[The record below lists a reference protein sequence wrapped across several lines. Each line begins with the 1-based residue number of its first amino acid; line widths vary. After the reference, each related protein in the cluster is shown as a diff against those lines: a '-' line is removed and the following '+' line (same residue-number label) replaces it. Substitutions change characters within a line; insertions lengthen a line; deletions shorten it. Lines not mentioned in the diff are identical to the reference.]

1 MNKKKDILFVMNN
14 LNVGGA
20 EKALV
25 SLLQVFDYEKYNVD
39 LLLFKKE
46 GLFLKQVPA
55 QVNILPEPA
64 NYRYFD
70 MPFVQVLK
78 DNLWPW
84 RWDLIYRRIQFK
96 KMMQKAESPAEAE
109 QLSWK
114 PLSKT
119 LKPLQKQYDVAIGFL
134 EKNPNYFVVDKVKAE
149 KKIGFIHNDYHALQM
164 NSKIDNLYFKKLDY
178 ILTVS
183 IECLNELKELFNHIS
198 DKFKLMRNISAVQ
211 TIRNLALVKIQE
223 DLKKDFIISV
233 GRLNSQ
239 KNYNLAIDAFHL
251 LHKKGISFTWYILGE
266 GPEEESLKKK
276 VELLGLSEKVH
287 FLGVK
292 QNPYQYI
299 NRANVFLMTSHFEG
313 DGIVVREAKILCKPI
328 ILTNFNTASSHITNN
343 ETGIIVDFDAEEIAN
358 AIEKLLKS
366 KELRNQFEQNLANLD
381 WSMSGETQKLYHLI
395 EN

>member
-1 MNKKKDILFVMNN
+1 MNKKKEILFVMNN

-70 MPFVQVLK
+70 MSFVQVLK
-78 DNLWPW
+78 ENVWPW
-84 RWDLIYRRIQFK
+84 RWNLIYRRIQFK

-119 LKPLQKQYDVAIGFL
+119 LKPLQKQYHAAIGFL
-134 EKNPNYFVVDKVKAE
+134 EKNPNYFVIDKVKAE
-149 KKIGFIHNDYHALQM
+149 KKIGFIHTDYEKLKMNRYFDAFYFNKFNKIVVVSHESLQTL
-164 NSKIDNLYFKKLDY
+164 NQIFPNLSQKFLVLKNIISKKNIIHLASTSEFDFK
-178 ILTVS
+178 S
-183 IECLNELKELFNHIS
+183 E
-198 DKFKLMRNISAVQ
+198 NIIV
-211 TIRNLALVKIQE
+211 
-223 DLKKDFIISV
+223 SV
-233 GRLNSQ
+233 GRLSAVKGYSLSIKALRILKERN
-239 KNYNLAIDAFHL
+239 ID
-251 LHKKGISFTWYILGE
+251 FTWIILGE
-266 GPEEESLKKK
+266 GALRAEMETEIKSNGLEKN
-276 VELLGLSEKVH
+276 VLLLGAVE
-287 FLGVK
+287 
-292 QNPYQYI
+292 NPYPYI
-299 NRANVFLMTSHFEG
+299 VRANVFLHTSLFEG
-313 DGIVVREAKILCKPI
+313 DGLSIKEAKILCKPI
-328 ILTNFNTASSHITNN
+328 VLTNFTTACSHVINN

-358 AIEKLLKS
+358 AIEKLLKN
-366 KELRNQFEQNLANLD
+366 KELRNQFKRNLANID
-381 WSMSGETQKLYHLI
+381 WSMSGETKKLYHLI

>member
-1 MNKKKDILFVMNN
+1 MNKKKEILFVMNN

-70 MPFVQVLK
+70 MPFAQVLK
-78 DNLWPW
+78 ENVWPW
-84 RWDLIYRRIQFK
+84 RWNLIYRRIQFK

-119 LKPLQKQYDVAIGFL
+119 LKPLQKQYDAAIGFL

-149 KKIGFIHNDYHALQM
+149 KKIGFIHNDYHALQLNKKM
-164 NSKIDNLYFKKLDY
+164 DAPYFHQFNYLA
-178 ILTVS
+178 TVS
-183 IECLNELKELFNHIS
+183 EECVNVLKKEFPNES
-198 DKFKLMRNISAVQ
+198 DKIKYIPNIVSSTLVRQ
-211 TIRNLALVKIQE
+211 LSKEEVEISENALV
-223 DLKKDFIISV
+223 SV
-233 GRLNSQ
+233 GRLFPQ
-239 KNYNLAIDAFHL
+239 KGFDIAINAAKILYDQNINFH
-251 LHKKGISFTWYILGE
+251 WYILGE
-266 GPEEESLKKK
+266 GSERNRLESLIQQFDLSEA
-276 VELLGLSEKVH
+276 VTLLGLKE
-287 FLGVK
+287 
-292 QNPYQYI
+292 NPYPYI
-299 NRANVFLMTSHFEG
+299 RKAKIFVQPSRFEG
-313 DGIVVREAKILCKPI
+313 KSIAVDEAKILGKPI
-328 ILTNFNTASSHITNN
+328 ILTNFNTAKDQIDHDINGMIVEMDAFSVAEGIKKYFGDVSYCDKITSKLKEQSWGTEN
-343 ETGIIVDFDAEEIAN
+343 EI
-358 AIEKLLKS
+358 
-366 KELRNQFEQNLANLD
+366 
-381 WSMSGETQKLYHLI
+381 QKLYHLI